1 VPSSPSK
8 ELIFLST
15 ESANPSS
22 TLSPS
27 FEARCRFVKNNDR
40 VGAVKF
46 GDAAGAPAIVSDIE
60 RKAVLL
66 NLLQILGKE
75 KNGAINAGSR
85 YEIDD
90 ASKSQISIKKQAKIY
105 HGIVACHR

>member
-1 VPSSPSK
+1 M
-8 ELIFLST
+8 
-15 ESANPSS
+15 
-22 TLSPS
+22 
-27 FEARCRFVKNNDR
+27 KNNDR

-46 GDAAGAPAIVSDIE
+46 GDAAGAPTIVSDIE

-90 ASKSQISIKKQAKIY
+90 ASKSQISIKKQARIY
-105 HGIVACHR
+105 HGIVACQIDDQEERYENYGSSKQFWMKVLALLPNSPRLS